1 MKPINDWHRL
11 YLEIYE
17 ENKKLKDVNK
27 EMFNDNLRYEQIIQK
42 LEKEIKVMRKS
53 RDSWKKLRETLDILY
68 DEQKKEL
75 EDLKEKFQEYCG
87 ALPKEQ
93 NK

>member
-1 MKPINDWHRL
+1 MIQKYKYDKL
-11 YLEIYE
+11 KE
-17 ENKKLKDVNK
+17 EN
-27 EMFNDNLRYEQIIQK
+27 QK

-75 EDLKEKFQEYCG
+75 GDLKEKFQEYCG

-93 NK
+93 K